1 MRNSYH
7 DVGQRFGLDPDLSD
21 ADIQMRL
28 EELKEVHFLFPYHT
42 VLKISRVGLL
52 AASLFT
58 DQYLYCHE

>member
-42 VLKISRVGLL
+42 V
-52 AASLFT
+52 
-58 DQYLYCHE
+58 